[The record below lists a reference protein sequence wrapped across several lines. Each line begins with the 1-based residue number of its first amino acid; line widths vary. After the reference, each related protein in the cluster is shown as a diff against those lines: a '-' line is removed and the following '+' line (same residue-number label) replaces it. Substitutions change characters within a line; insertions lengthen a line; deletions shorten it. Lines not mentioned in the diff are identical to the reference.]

1 MLARTSTPC
10 SMRGRQTCII
20 DPSALIKSNT
30 CSASSKQRATSLV
43 VLPLHPLLFT
53 HTSGDLVQKCPSNLR
68 YSSEYRLNAARHF
81 WVQRVYFYSMEDRT
95 ARHFL
100 HPSTEPLQL
109 LVITHSSQQAC
120 RHHKLKTI
128 V

>member
-43 VLPLHPLLFT
+43 ALPLHPLLFT

-95 ARHFL
+95 ARHF
-100 HPSTEPLQL
+100 HQL
-109 LVITHSSQQAC
+109 NPYSCWLLLTVHS
-120 RHHKLKTI
+120 RHAGI
-128 V
+128 IN